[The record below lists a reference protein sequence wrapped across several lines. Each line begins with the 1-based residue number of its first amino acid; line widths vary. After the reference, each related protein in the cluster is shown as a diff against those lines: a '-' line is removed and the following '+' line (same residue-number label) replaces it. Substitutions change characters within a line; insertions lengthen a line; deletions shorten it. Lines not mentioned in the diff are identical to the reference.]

1 MERHSL
7 RKLNQREW
15 WYDEKSLCQMP
26 QSKKNIRREKI
37 MLMQTSR
44 WDFVGV
50 SKKFVFVV
58 WTRMKSN
65 VYKPDPNHVHM
76 WCEIGIKSGLCFSV
90 NGQTE
95 SSFVKH
101 CIQYPKLSRI
111 IYPNLLDLVLSF
123 YVMLDNPLYIRSIS
137 IWQRRNLSVMQISI
151 FWGWLR

>member
-26 QSKKNIRREKI
+26 QSKNIRREKI

-76 WCEIGIKSGLCFSV
+76 WCEIGIKSGLFQCEWS
-90 NGQTE
+90 NWILIC
-95 SSFVKH
+95 KAL